1 MILDSAKLA
10 LYDDALERAE
20 EGDRIIKDLR
30 EQLAKSQA
38 AQEWDE
44 DGEPLTIGAAAAD
57 AVLWLEWMRDRLAE
71 DKSHNLD
78 QTRASLARYAQ
89 RLDRLIISK

>member
-20 EGDRIIKDLR
+20 EGDRIIKDLC

-44 DGEPLTIGAAAAD
+44 DGEPKFPKWSELPPVTLSDLTA
-57 AVLWLEWMRDRLAE
+57 
-71 DKSHNLD
+71 
-78 QTRASLARYAQ
+78 
-89 RLDRLIISK
+89 